1 MRVSFI
7 VAADR
12 DGTIGRK
19 GRLPWRLPADLRHF
33 KHTTMGKP
41 MIMGRR
47 TWESI
52 GRALP
57 GRRSI
62 VVTRQREFEA
72 PGVELAATPEAALA
86 LAEPAHEVMVIGGEA
101 VYRAL
106 LERCDRIYLTR
117 VEEHVE
123 GDTRFPELD
132 PGRWR
137 EVEREERPAD
147 PANPYALTFLVLDRA

>member
-12 DGTIGRK
+12 GGVIGRA
-19 GRLPWRLPADLRHF
+19 GGLPWRLPADLRHF
-33 KHTTMGKP
+33 KETTMGKP

-62 VVTRQREFEA
+62 VLTRRPGFEA
-72 PGVELAATPEAALA
+72 PGAAVASTPDEALA
-86 LAEPAHEVMVIGGEA
+86 LAEPAEEVMVIGGEA

-106 LERCDRIYLTR
+106 LDRCDRIYLTR
-117 VEEHVE
+117 VEGEVD
-123 GDTRFPELD
+123 GDTHFPELEA
-132 PGRWR
+132 GAWR
-137 EVEREERPAD
+137 EVAREERGAD
-147 PANPYALTFLVLDRA
+147 AANPYSLSFLVLDRA